1 MTKLLTLAL
10 TETTQTSYE
19 VVAWNLDDKNY
30 VLIPGLPYN
39 AALVD
44 GKPVW
49 DLFQVTE
56 AEIKKTPNESR
67 SNVFSVLNTLPPT
80 PIGKVE
86 GEDRLT
92 WLHRLSLNK
101 SVDSPLY
108 TNNYVTLVEP
118 EEIIDIIMTPKESCL
133 DRKKPFYWESRIEFV
148 LNNTIW
154 RPAAS
159 KIGVASKDLR
169 WKTYWHEIT
178 ANSPNFLVARDKWLK
193 ILNKNRT
200 FFVIEYY
207 NNHKN
212 YVIAGVHSISS

>member
-1 MTKLLTLAL
+1 M
-10 TETTQTSYE
+10 
-19 VVAWNLDDKNY
+19 
-30 VLIPGLPYN
+30 
-39 AALVD
+39 
-44 GKPVW
+44 
-49 DLFQVTE
+49 
-56 AEIKKTPNESR
+56 
-67 SNVFSVLNTLPPT
+67 
-80 PIGKVE
+80 
-86 GEDRLT
+86 
-92 WLHRLSLNK
+92 
-101 SVDSPLY
+101 Y